1 MLLSDEQAGVLDKAL
16 SRLRELGLDVRI
28 DMAAGG
34 IYAIVIQQPEG
45 EVAYEPRVVLTAG
58 PSTAHLRP
66 QSQLPPL
73 MIAPFVTSHTADIWR
88 RQMIAFADTAGNMHL
103 RGPGLLIDVRGRP
116 RPAAMASP
124 KTLRAFKNH
133 GLRVIF
139 ALLCD
144 PKLAAS
150 PYREIAHLS
159 GTSLG
164 TVHAVFTELHA
175 MSYIAGG
182 DDARRLRRSHDLFRR
197 WADAYAID
205 LFPRLKV
212 ASFDAPDPSWWKHA
226 TDAVRANGGQWGAE
240 VAAHLLGSRL
250 LPARAA
256 IYASN
261 VPSELAI
268 QQRFR
273 RASGEGNVEI
283 RERFWSFQP
292 PQNSPVVPTP
302 LIYADLLASGDP
314 RAIEA
319 AEYLKENDEV
329 LRRLAEG

>member
-1 MLLSDEQAGVLDKAL
+1 MLPGDEQERVLSKAI
-16 SRLRELGLDVRI
+16 SRLREVGLDVRI
-28 DMAAGG
+28 DSGAG
-34 IYAIVIQQPEG
+34 ALVIHHPEG
-45 EVAYEPRVVLTAG
+45 DMAFEPRVVLRAG
-58 PSTAHLRP
+58 PSTAQLSP

-73 MIAPFVTSHTADIWR
+73 MIAPFVTAHTADIWR
-88 RQMIAFADTAGNMHL
+88 RQMIAFVDTAGNMHL
-103 RGPGLLIDVRGRP
+103 RGPGLFIDVRGRP
-116 RPAAMASP
+116 RPDDATSSP
-124 KTLRAFKNH
+124 RTLRAFKNN
-133 GLRVIF
+133 GLRIIF

-144 PKLAAS
+144 PKLVAS

-164 TVHAVFTELHA
+164 TVHGVLNELHA
-175 MSYIAGG
+175 MGYLSSGEAN
-182 DDARRLRRSHDLFRR
+182 RRLRRSHDLFRR

-205 LFPRLKV
+205 LCPRLTI
-212 ASFDAPDPSWWKHA
+212 AAFDAPDPTWWRHS
-226 TDAVRANGGQWGAE
+226 TEAVQANGGQWGAE

-256 IYASN
+256 IYASD
-261 VPSELAI
+261 VPSELVI

-273 RASGEGNVEI
+273 RASGDGNVEI
-283 RERFWSFQP
+283 RKRFWSFP
-292 PQNSPVVPTP
+292 LPQDSPVVPTP

-329 LRRLAEG
+329 LRRLTDG